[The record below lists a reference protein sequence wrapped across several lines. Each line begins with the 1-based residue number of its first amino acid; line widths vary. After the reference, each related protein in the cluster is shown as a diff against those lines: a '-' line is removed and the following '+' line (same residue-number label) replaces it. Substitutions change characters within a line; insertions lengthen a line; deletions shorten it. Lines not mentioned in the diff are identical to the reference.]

1 MFSAFSSFSSSF
13 AAGRVKR
20 IRPTGGGVGPDP
32 NLPLGTQVAWTNNSI
47 WYTAGTSNPGG
58 GFVAG
63 VRPIIQVMYAHKAI
77 KISSGAT
84 TSLGIYQSQTG
95 GTWRW
100 QASVSSIANTIGSFS
115 APIFISTAIGQNS
128 VTGGQTYTGVTN
140 VEFVVPAYRYFLIIR
155 SPGPL
160 YTASTASPGNG
171 GTNRTATVS
180 GEPAFTTLSYS
191 IIGSSTSTTNQVTNL
206 PTQLGGSDSG
216 YAQQNNYNPA
226 FGLTFTLV

>member
-20 IRPTGGGVGPDP
+20 VRPTSGGGSDP
-32 NLPLGTQVAWTNNSI
+32 NLPLGTQVAWTNNTI
-47 WYTAGTSNPGG
+47 WYTAGIANPTGNFTS
-58 GFVAG
+58 A

-77 KISSGAT
+77 KILAGAT
-84 TSLGIYQSQTG
+84 TRLGIYQSQTG

-100 QASVSSIANTIGSFS
+100 QASVSSVANTIGSFS
-115 APIFISTAIGQNS
+115 APVFISSLIGQSS
-128 VTGGQTYTGVTN
+128 VTGGQSYVGATN
-140 VEFVVPAYRYFLIIR
+140 LEFVVPAYRYFLIIR

-171 GTNRTATVS
+171 GTNRTATIG
-180 GEPAFTTLSYS
+180 GEPVFTTLSYTLV
-191 IIGSSTSTTNQVTNL
+191 GDTTSVTNQVTNL

-216 YAQQNNYNPA
+216 YWQQNNYNPA
-226 FGLTFTLV
+226 FGLTFTLA

>member
-13 AAGRVKR
+13 AAGRVRR
-20 IRPTGGGVGPDP
+20 IRPTSGGAGPDP
-32 NLPLGTQVAWTNNSI
+32 NLPLGTQVAWTNNTI
-47 WYTAGTSNPGG
+47 WYTAGAPNPNGAFTS
-58 GFVAG
+58 G

-77 KISSGAT
+77 KIASGAT
-84 TSLGIYQSQTG
+84 TSLGIYQTQTG

-100 QASVSSIANTIGSFS
+100 QASVSSVDNTVGSFS
-115 APIFISTAIGQNS
+115 APIFISSAIGQSS
-128 VTGGQTYTGVTN
+128 VTGGQTYTGATN

-171 GTNRTATVS
+171 DINRTATIND
-180 GEPAFTTLSYS
+180 EPVFTTLSYS
-191 IIGSSTSTTNQVTNL
+191 IVGSSTSTTNQVTNL
-206 PTQLGGSDSG
+206 PTQLGGTDAG
-216 YAQQNNYNPA
+216 YTTRNTYNPA